1 MRKSWVAGFLV
12 FSVVLIVGAR
22 HEAVDEFL
30 VWAGICASDS
40 RTPARSASLVLAAV
54 QNAST
59 QSSTAPPVSCPP
71 PPAGYQ
77 ILPEVSGSGDVT
89 VPLAL
94 GTGAGLG
101 TGNQNLCLVA
111 NSLPAAPV
119 IRIKRG
125 NRLTVKLINTLRNTG
140 PDNTQ
145 NCPIENYV
153 DGPPASSECSQPE
166 QGFKALPGANGSFSH
181 PVKRSAP
188 RRRHLQSAHAW
199 VRCVAAAVFR
209 RGASQHAIRGKLGRA
224 RCAAAPVSRRAQRA
238 HLQLRY
244 RIG

>member
-1 MRKSWVAGFLV
+1 MRKSWVAGFLA

-22 HEAVDEFL
+22 HSSVDEFL

-59 QSSTAPPVSCPP
+59 HPPQRRRSLVRHRRRLSNSARGQRQRRRDRAPGTRNRCRSRHREPKSLLRRQLSPCSAGHSDQSGQ
-71 PPAGYQ
+71 PAHCQ
-77 ILPEVSGSGDVT
+77 AD
-89 VPLAL
+89 
-94 GTGAGLG
+94 
-101 TGNQNLCLVA
+101 
-111 NSLPAAPV
+111 
-119 IRIKRG
+119 
-125 NRLTVKLINTLRNTG
+125 NTLRNTG

-145 NCPIENYV
+145 NVPSRLRRWTA
-153 DGPPASSECSQPE
+153 GLQRMLATRQASSLARCGRVVLSIQSNVPHL
-166 QGFKALPGANGSFSH
+166 AT
-181 PVKRSAP
+181 AP
-188 RRRHLQSAHAW
+188 SICTRM
-199 VRCVAAAVFR
+199 VRCVPRRVPTRCFAAR
-209 RGASQHAIRGKLGRA
+209 YTRKLGRA